1 VSLDLIAAEAGVSR
15 MTLFNQFGNK
25 RALLEATIKENQ
37 LELLVPILDHPEGG
51 LRERLTAYASQ
62 YDKMALSVDGI
73 NFSKFVGAGLAKFPD
88 ISLMVYKT
96 GLKIVLSALGKYFAD
111 QIDGGNIRAIDPDL
125 TAELFIGA
133 LGGTLRQRVYAGL
146 PIDAP
151 KRRKARIEETV
162 DMFVR
167 ALQR

>member
-1 VSLDLIAAEAGVSR
+1 